1 MVAPFPFRRIPM
13 LALITITVRTRMAGF
28 TAITDLGHA
37 SMGEEGGGG
46 MAGAD
51 MAGKVTA
58 GEVMVGQDV
67 VGEAMVGAETEAMR
81 LWVKFSSIDFCK

>member
-51 MAGKVTA
+51 MAGQVTA
-58 GEVMVGQDV
+58 GQDV
-67 VGEAMVGAETEAMR
+67 VGEAMVGAETEEMR

>member
-51 MAGKVTA
+51 MAGQVTA

-67 VGEAMVGAETEAMR
+67 VGAETEEMR